1 MPPPRSGTPTQKE
14 YANSPQTPPP
24 RRPSRLGSR
33 MRSDSSVSA
42 IIMTPDQPST
52 PGTSSRPVSAF
63 LEHEQDMADLTAEM
77 ALLDGG
83 LNQDFI

>member
-1 MPPPRSGTPTQKE
+1 
-14 YANSPQTPPP
+14 
-24 RRPSRLGSR
+24 

-63 LEHEQDMADLTAEM
+63 LESEQDMADLTAEM

-83 LNQDFI
+83 LNQDFV

>member
-1 MPPPRSGTPTQKE
+1 
-14 YANSPQTPPP
+14 
-24 RRPSRLGSR
+24 

-42 IIMTPDQPST
+42 IIMTPDQPLT

-83 LNQDFI
+83 LNEDFMLCIAGCNTSANWRVTSGRVGRV